1 MIENLEKFKKEKN
14 NLKVL
19 KANNS
24 DRKHIES
31 KMINHEIVDMA
42 DRLENV
48 QNMMKNQSGDQNL
61 VM

>member
-14 NLKVL
+14 DLKVL

-31 KMINHEIVDMA
+31 QMINYEIVDMA